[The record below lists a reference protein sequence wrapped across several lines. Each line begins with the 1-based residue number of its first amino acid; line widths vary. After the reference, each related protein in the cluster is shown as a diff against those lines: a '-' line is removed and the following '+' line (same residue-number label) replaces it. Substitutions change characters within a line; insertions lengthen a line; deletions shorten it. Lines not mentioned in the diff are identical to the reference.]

1 MVHWIAKLTKFT
13 GKMTKIILALILLIL
28 VFNLSAYEKAIWVT
42 SWDLTSKERIDELVK
57 DCKKNDIDQILAEVR
72 YRGDALYFPN
82 KKDSTFN
89 NPEPRCYLL
98 NNTPDFDPLE
108 YLIKKGRKARIE
120 IHAWVT
126 VFVVTTRKVELLPE
140 NHVFY
145 NHPEWFTAKFNNK
158 MMNPDSYE
166 GAFLDPGVPAVHVY
180 LLNVFLDLIKNYDL
194 NGIHFDYIRYPDS
207 SFGYNKIART
217 YYQYE
222 FKYKDSDNWQLW
234 KENQVTSFLKKIRVS
249 IDNIDPNIK
258 VSAAVFPHL
267 RTATSKYSQNWYEW
281 LKKGYVDYVY
291 LMAYTTSNEELDN
304 LLERISNFELNDK
317 IVVGL
322 RAWDSTKKYQIKD
335 INKKI
340 KIVKKKKFSGISLF
354 SYSGIK
360 DNNYF
365 KKMKF

>member
-1 MVHWIAKLTKFT
+1 MNRSLFV
-13 GKMTKIILALILLIL
+13 LLIL
-28 VFNLSAYEKAIWVT
+28 VLFCNLSAFVKAIWVT
-42 SWDLTSKERIDELVK
+42 SWDLTSKERIDQLVK
-57 DCKKNDIDQILAEVR
+57 DCQKNGINQILAEVR

-82 KKDSTFN
+82 KSDTTFN

-98 NNTPDFDPLE
+98 DNTPDFDPLA
-108 YLIKKGRKARIE
+108 YLIKKGNKARIE

-140 NHVFY
+140 DHVYF
-145 NHPEWFTAKFNNK
+145 NHPEWFTAKFNRERMDPN
-158 MMNPDSYE
+158 SYE
-166 GAFLDPGVPAVHVY
+166 GAYLDPGVPAVHIY

-217 YYQYE
+217 FYQYE
-222 FKYKDSDNWQLW
+222 FKYEDSDNWQLW
-234 KENQVTSFLKKIRVS
+234 KENQVTNFLKKLKVS
-249 IDNIDPNIK
+249 ISNIAPEVI

-267 RTATSKYSQNWYEW
+267 STASYKYSQNWYEW
-281 LKKGYVDYVY
+281 LSKGYLDRVY
-291 LMAYTTSNEELDN
+291 LMAYTTSNKEMETLLD
-304 LLERISNFELNDK
+304 RISNFGLNDR

-322 RAWDSTKKYQIKD
+322 KAWDSKKKYKVED

-340 KIVKKKKFSGISLF
+340 KLSKKKRFSGISFF
-354 SYSGIK
+354 SYSGII

-365 KKMKF
+365 KKLKF